1 MICMAQKSPRAALL
15 SGIRSTEP
23 APTEASSP
31 PLRPDPK
38 GRPMTNPLIAVA
50 ILYGYYL
57 VTLLAVPL
65 ALRAFTP
72 TPREFVRKTQHV
84 AYAMSIFL
92 LLGLFE
98 HWYHALAA
106 PLVLVVVGYPVLL
119 LWERHPSY
127 RRLLADRSRKGGE
140 YRRQLL
146 TVQLTYALLIAVFW
160 GWLGPSWRPLIA
172 VAVMAWGFGDAAAAL
187 VGMYLGRH
195 RIVHRAVEGA
205 KTLEGTGAMVA
216 FAAAA
221 VFVTMLVYAQQA
233 WWVSLLAA
241 LLAAPVAATIEVFS
255 RRGFD
260 TLTVPL
266 STAVALVPLLLIS
279 RALGW

>member
-1 MICMAQKSPRAALL
+1 
-15 SGIRSTEP
+15 
-23 APTEASSP
+23 
-31 PLRPDPK
+31 
-38 GRPMTNPLIAVA
+38 MTNPLIAVA

-57 VTLLAVPL
+57 LALLAVPL

-72 TPREFVRKTQHV
+72 APREFVRKTQHV
-84 AYAMSIFL
+84 AYAMSVFL

-98 HWYHALAA
+98 HWYQALAA
-106 PLVLVVVGYPVLL
+106 PLALVVVGYPVLL

-127 RRLLADRSRKGGE
+127 RRLFADRTLKGGE

-146 TVQLTYALLIAVFW
+146 TGQLTYALLIAVFW

-187 VGMYLGRH
+187 VGKYLGRH
-195 RIVHRAVEGA
+195 RIAHRAVEGS

-221 VFVTMLVYAQQA
+221 VFLTMLLYAQQT

-241 LLAAPVAATIEVFS
+241 ALAAPVAATIELFS
-255 RRGFD
+255 RRGSD

-266 STAVALVPLLLIS
+266 STAVALVPLLLVS

>member
-1 MICMAQKSPRAALL
+1 MNQALQATALL
-15 SGIRSTEP
+15 
-23 APTEASSP
+23 
-31 PLRPDPK
+31 
-38 GRPMTNPLIAVA
+38 M
-50 ILYGYYL
+50 GYY
-57 VTLLAVPL
+57 AVFVIAAPL
-65 ALRAFTP
+65 ALRALTALP
-72 TPREFVRKTQHV
+72 HEVIRKVQHV
-84 AYAMSIFL
+84 AYALSIFVL
-92 LLGLFE
+92 LNAFE
-98 HWYHALAA
+98 HWYHAVAA
-106 PLVLVVVGYPVLL
+106 PLVLLVLGYVVLL
-119 LWERHPSY
+119 IWERHPSY
-127 RRLLADRSRKGGE
+127 RRWLSDRSRRGGE
-140 YRRQLL
+140 LRRQLIW
-146 TVQLTYALLIAVFW
+146 VQLMFALLIAVFW
-160 GWLGPSWRPLIA
+160 GWLGPAWRPLIA

-221 VFVTMLVYAQQA
+221 VFVTMLLYAQQT

-241 LLAAPVAATIEVFS
+241 ALAAPVAATIELFS

-266 STAVALVPLLLIS
+266 STAVALVPLMLLS